1 MQRSTDAFLE
11 EQLLRTDLIS
21 ALLRHLLLPFPQ
33 TAALTLIDGSS
44 DKLDA
49 KMTQAKEPIAH
60 IKAILFDMDGLLI
73 DSEGI
78 YTKVVNDILKPYGK
92 EQTWE
97 IKANL
102 MGKPER
108 EATCKCTPTL
118 R

>member
-1 MQRSTDAFLE
+1 M
-11 EQLLRTDLIS
+11 
-21 ALLRHLLLPFPQ
+21 
-33 TAALTLIDGSS
+33 AA
-44 DKLDA
+44 DK
-49 KMTQAKEPIAH
+49 KPIAH
-60 IKAILFDMDGLLI
+60 IKAVLFDMDGLLI

-108 EATCKCTPTL
+108 EATCKPCPFFPL
-118 R
+118 PHLHGSMLN